1 MSVWRG
7 LGEAGFEIT
16 FLILPVIKSGLYEYE
31 VSSDHESLP
40 LHIYVPFSHPPVPL
54 QLFYLPS
61 VPESKFLQVVVPNFY
76 PRVASRRAKSLH
88 SRIVF

>member
-7 LGEAGFEIT
+7 FNKAGFERT
-16 FLILPVIKSGLYEYE
+16 FLTVPVIKYKLYVYA

-40 LHIYVPFSHPPVPL
+40 LHIYVPFSGPRVPL

-61 VPESKFLQVVVPNFY
+61 VPESKFGQVIVPDFY
-76 PRVASRRAKSLH
+76 PRVAPRRSRSLH
-88 SRIVF
+88 IIIVF